1 MAATL
6 RRALAPRN
14 EACLR
19 ASGFRLPRRDSTEA
33 RMGRLEGKVA
43 IVTGA
48 AQGMGAAAARRFVAE
63 GARVVLADVRREAEA
78 LAESLGESA
87 RYVPLDVTRES
98 DWGIAR
104 ESTLD
109 AFGRLDVLL
118 NNAGIVLAAP
128 LAETDLAD
136 YRTVIDVNQTGV
148 FLGMKTVVPAMS
160 AGGGGSILN
169 VSSIDGF
176 VGMPNVIAYVASKF
190 AVRGMTKAAA
200 IELAPLG
207 IRVNSIHP
215 GYIDTPMV
223 AREAAQRE
231 RLTRF
236 CEENV
241 PAARLGRPD
250 EVAQLAVFLASDE
263 SSYCTGAEFV
273 ADGGVLAGHDP
284 SRGHGSPRR

>member
-1 MAATL
+1 
-6 RRALAPRN
+6 
-14 EACLR
+14 
-19 ASGFRLPRRDSTEA
+19 
-33 RMGRLEGKVA
+33 MGRLEGKVA

-48 AQGMGAAAARRFVAE
+48 AQGMGAAAARRFVEE
-63 GARVVLADVRREAEA
+63 GARVVLADVRREAET
-78 LAESLGESA
+78 LAASLGSGA
-87 RYVPLDVTRES
+87 LFVPLDVTSES
-98 DWGIAR
+98 DWMLAR
-104 ESTLD
+104 ETTLD

-128 LAETDLAD
+128 LAETTVAD
-136 YRTVIDVNQTGV
+136 YRTVIDVNQVGV
-148 FLGMKTVVPAMS
+148 FLGMKTAVPAMS
-160 AGGGGSILN
+160 AAGGGSILN

-176 VGMPNVIAYVASKF
+176 VGMPNVIAYVSSKF

-215 GYIDTPMV
+215 GYIDTPML
-223 AREAAQRE
+223 AREASQRE
-231 RLTRF
+231 RLARF

-241 PAARLGRPD
+241 PVARLGRPD

-284 SRGHGSPRR
+284 ARGSSGDRSRA

>member
-1 MAATL
+1 
-6 RRALAPRN
+6 
-14 EACLR
+14 
-19 ASGFRLPRRDSTEA
+19 
-33 RMGRLEGKVA
+33 
-43 IVTGA
+43 
-48 AQGMGAAAARRFVAE
+48 MGAAAARLFVAE
-63 GARVVLADVRREAEA
+63 GARVVLADVRTEGEA
-78 LAESLGESA
+78 LATSLGDGA
-87 RYVPLDVTRES
+87 RFVPLDVTSES
-98 DWGIAR
+98 DWMLAR

-128 LAETDLAD
+128 LAETALAD
-136 YRTVIDVNQTGV
+136 FRAVIDVNQIGV
-148 FLGMKTVVPAMS
+148 FLGMKTAVAAMAAS
-160 AGGGGSILN
+160 GGGSILN

-176 VGMPNVIAYVASKF
+176 VGMPNVIAYIASKF

-223 AREAAQRE
+223 ARETAQRD
-231 RLTRF
+231 RLARF
-236 CEENV
+236 CEQTV
-241 PAARLGRPD
+241 PAARLGRPE

-273 ADGGVLAGHDP
+273 ANGGILAGHDP
-284 SRGHGSPRR
+284 ARGHVAGRDRA